1 MNILSA
7 AIALLLAILLILF
20 GISRVGSWLIERRH
34 PPVGSFMTVNDTRLH
49 FVHVAAPASP
59 ELPAMVFV
67 HGASGNLNDQMVPIR
82 RLLEG
87 RAELLFVDRPGHGWS
102 DRGPAR
108 NHTPDGQAD
117 TIAALM
123 DRLDIGKALITGHSF
138 GSAVVASFALSH
150 PERTGGLLFLA
161 PATHP
166 WPGGGTSWYYE
177 LTAKPFV
184 GRLFAETLAL
194 PAGLMRMEA
203 ATKCVFAPNRV
214 PDGYLEQTGIEL
226 VLRSAAFRANAIDVE
241 GLYRFVNSNASN
253 YNSITAPTIIIT
265 GNRDTV
271 VYEEI
276 HSRGLASDIPG
287 AELLSVNNLGHK
299 PDFVATDLVVA
310 ALEKLAGQ
318 DRDLGQ
324 AVEKLEQR
332 IVSDAFGPIER
343 CPDEKPTAIGF
354 EPSTEKLTAGVQ
366 KF

>member
-7 AIALLLAILLILF
+7 AVAFLLAILLILF
-20 GISRVGSWLIERRH
+20 GVSRVGSWLIERRH
-34 PPVGSFMTVNDTRLH
+34 PPAGSFTTVNDTRLH
-49 FVHVAAPASP
+49 FVHVNAPAES
-59 ELPAMVFV
+59 ELPAMVFI

-102 DRGPAR
+102 DRGPAQ
-108 NHTPDGQAD
+108 NDTPEGQAR
-117 TIAALM
+117 TVAALM
-123 DRLDIGKALITGHSF
+123 DHLDIDQALITGHSF

-150 PERTGGLLFLA
+150 PEKTMGLLFLA

-177 LTAKPFV
+177 LTAKPFF

-214 PDGYLEQTGIEL
+214 PDNYLEQTGIEL

-241 GLYRFVNSNASN
+241 GLFRFANRNAPN
-253 YNSITAPTIIIT
+253 YNMITAPTIIIT

-287 AELLSVNNLGHK
+287 AQLLSVNNLGHK
-299 PDFVATDLVVA
+299 PDFIATELVVT

-318 DRDLGQ
+318 ERDLDR
-324 AVEKLEQR
+324 AVAQLEQQ

-343 CPDEKPTAIGF
+343 CPDEKPTSVGSG
-354 EPSTEKLTAGVQ
+354 PSLETLTADVR
-366 KF
+366 KP

>member
-7 AIALLLAILLILF
+7 AIAFLLALLLILF

-34 PPVGSFMTVNDTRLH
+34 PPAGSFATVNDTRLH
-49 FVHVAAPASP
+49 FVHLRAPAEP

-102 DRGPAR
+102 DRGPAQ
-108 NHTPDGQAD
+108 NDTPEGQAR

-123 DRLDIGKALITGHSF
+123 DHLDIGQALITGHSF
-138 GSAVVASFALSH
+138 GSAVVASLALAH
-150 PERTGGLLFLA
+150 PEKTKGLLFLA

-177 LTAKPFV
+177 LTSKPFV

-194 PAGLMRMEA
+194 PAGMMRMEA
-203 ATKCVFAPNRV
+203 ATRCVFAPNRV
-214 PDGYLEQTGIEL
+214 PDDYLEQTGIEL
-226 VLRSAAFRANAIDVE
+226 VLRSAAFRSNAIDVE
-241 GLYRFVNSNASN
+241 GLFSFVSKNASD
-253 YNSITAPTIIIT
+253 YNMIAAPTIIIT

-287 AELLSVNNLGHK
+287 AQLLTVNNLGHK
-299 PDFVATDLVVA
+299 PDFVATELVVA
-310 ALEKLAGQ
+310 ALEKLAGRN
-318 DRDLGQ
+318 RDLDR
-324 AVEKLEQR
+324 AVAQLEQQ
-332 IVSDAFGPIER
+332 IASDAFGPIER
-343 CPDEKPTAIGF
+343 CPDEKPKSVGSVTAPEG
-354 EPSTEKLTAGVQ
+354 LTAQIG
-366 KF
+366 KS

>member
-7 AIALLLAILLILF
+7 AIAFLLALLLILF
-20 GISRVGSWLIERRH
+20 GVSRIGSWLIERRH
-34 PPVGSFMTVNDTRLH
+34 PPAGSFATVNDTRLH
-49 FVHVAAPASP
+49 FVHLRAPSDP

-102 DRGPAR
+102 DRGPAQ
-108 NHTPDGQAD
+108 NDTPEGQAR

-123 DRLDIGKALITGHSF
+123 DHLDIGQALIAGHSF
-138 GSAVVASFALSH
+138 GSAVVASLALAH
-150 PERTGGLLFLA
+150 PEKTKGLLFLA

-194 PAGLMRMEA
+194 PAGMMRMEA
-203 ATKCVFAPNRV
+203 ATRCVFAPNRV
-214 PDGYLEQTGIEL
+214 PDNYLEQTGIEL
-226 VLRSAAFRANAIDVE
+226 VLRSAAFRSNAIDVE
-241 GLYRFVNSNASN
+241 GLFGFVKKNASD
-253 YNSITAPTIIIT
+253 YRTISAPTIIIT

-276 HSRGLASDIPG
+276 HSRGLAADIPG
-287 AELLSVNNLGHK
+287 AQLLTVNNLGHK

-310 ALEKLAGQ
+310 ALEKLAGRN
-318 DRDLGQ
+318 RDLDHVV
-324 AVEKLEQR
+324 AELEQQ
-332 IVSDAFGPIER
+332 IASDAFGPIER
-343 CPDEKPTAIGF
+343 CPDEKPKSVGSGPAPEG
-354 EPSTEKLTAGVQ
+354 LTAEIS
-366 KF
+366 KT